1 MSLETINLEHLKL
14 NTNDKLLDLGCG
26 EGRHALS
33 AYIAREVEVYAVDLS
48 IKDLGITKSRFNEF
62 NENENKQKTLSLAAA
77 DAKNLPFQD
86 DEFDSVICSEVLE
99 HIHDYKSVLSEISR
113 VLKNGGVAGISVPR
127 FFPEWICWQLSDAY
141 HEVKGGHVRIF
152 KKRRLLE
159 DIENAGLSFEKLHYA
174 HALHV
179 PYWWLKCLFWREP
192 GEREAIL
199 VRLYHRFL
207 VWDLMKKPF
216 ICFIAEKLLNP
227 IMGKSVVMYFKKKIE
242 CS

>member
-1 MSLETINLEHLKL
+1 MKL

-99 HIHDYKSVLSEISR
+99 HIHDYKSVLSEIFR
-113 VLKNGGVAGISVPR
+113 VLENGGVASVSFR
-127 FFPEWICWQLSDAY
+127 GSFRVDLLAIKRCLS
-141 HEVKGGHVRIF
+141 R
-152 KKRRLLE
+152 
-159 DIENAGLSFEKLHYA
+159 S
-174 HALHV
+174 
-179 PYWWLKCLFWREP
+179 
-192 GEREAIL
+192 
-199 VRLYHRFL
+199 
-207 VWDLMKKPF
+207 
-216 ICFIAEKLLNP
+216 
-227 IMGKSVVMYFKKKIE
+227 
-242 CS
+242 

>member
-1 MSLETINLEHLKL
+1 MSLDTINFEHLRL
-14 NTNDKLLDLGCG
+14 TENDKLLDLGCG

-33 AYIAREVEVYAVDLS
+33 AYIARDLKVYAVDLS
-48 IKDLGITKSRFNEF
+48 LSDLKTTKSRFIESY
-62 NENENKQKTLSLAAA
+62 ESENKKKTLSIAAA

-86 DEFDSVICSEVLE
+86 NEFDSVICSEVLE

-159 DIENAGLSFEKLHYA
+159 DIENAGLSFKNSITLTRSTFLIGGSNA
-174 HALHV
+174 
-179 PYWWLKCLFWREP
+179 CS
-192 GEREAIL
+192 GENL
-199 VRLYHRFL
+199 VR
-207 VWDLMKKPF
+207 
-216 ICFIAEKLLNP
+216 EKQYWLGYT
-227 IMGKSVVMYFKKKIE
+227 IDF
-242 CS
+242 